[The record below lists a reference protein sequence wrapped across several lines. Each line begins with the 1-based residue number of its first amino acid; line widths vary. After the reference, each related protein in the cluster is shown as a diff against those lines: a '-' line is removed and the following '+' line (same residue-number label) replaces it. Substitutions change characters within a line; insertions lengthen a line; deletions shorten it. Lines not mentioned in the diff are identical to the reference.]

1 VTEEM
6 EEMEE
11 MDEMKDKMVQVRVDA
26 DEELFCRSRDMSLS
40 AKRTL
45 SQAPPP
51 LERYRDR

>member
-1 VTEEM
+1 
-6 EEMEE
+6 MEE